1 MESLILKLQAEV
13 AARKRPRSDSWPSV
27 RVVTVVAVGML
38 TAFVLGTRSVG
49 DTAGWSAG
57 AAMKD
62 RMLALNA
69 QVDALQGQV
78 ALQQAQIER
87 YERMREFS
95 VKYSIPADLAEK
107 IEEIA
112 LAEGVEPELAFDLVR
127 VESEFNPRAVSSA
140 GALGYTQLMP
150 STAAHLQP
158 GITRAEI
165 LDRDTNLRLGFRY
178 LGSLVERYRGDI
190 TLALLAYNRGPFR
203 VDELLSSGVDPSNG
217 YARRVLGGSR

>member
-13 AARKRPRSDSWPSV
+13 AARKRPRGDSWPTV
-27 RVVTVVAVGML
+27 RVVTVVAVGMM
-38 TAFVLGTRSVG
+38 TAFVLGTRSAG
-49 DTAGWSAG
+49 DTAGWAAG

-112 LAEGVEPELAFDLVR
+112 LAEGIEPALAFDLVR

-150 STAAHLQP
+150 GTAAHLQP

-178 LGSLVERYRGDI
+178 LGSLVERYRGDV

-203 VDELLSSGVDPSNG
+203 VDELLSSGADPSNG
-217 YARRVLGGSR
+217 YARRVLGASR